1 MSHVCVQTTNV
12 KSSEWEYVQGSHQV
26 SVSYTIEGEPLVAG
40 AVYQAEP
47 NNILLTVVD
56 NTTMVS
62 LPMGNTEALQQLNKI
77 EGEMVLEKIDMGALY
92 FDVPYAHIQ
101 VRLPVK
107 CFHIHAPNITFKVTD
122 HLEFSVTATHVS
134 LSTELEVQVIPHLDT
149 LLALYDISASEKSW
163 LSKVN
168 ALGNHE
174 THFSLTETEETSI
187 FKILGVE
194 LVDVANFASQQKA
207 IIYFTN
213 TSAEIGVAP
222 KFEIFFD
229 THYYDFEFK
238 GKKDG
243 HFWAITTQLVS
254 QNDFAHIQQH
264 LKLNSFWKSHV
275 QQSNGLNP
283 ENMAFKIA
291 SIRTWLDID
300 HRLNLECH
308 DHRLDV
314 KCQVTRAYQKLKLL
328 EPENMRTSLKI
339 ETLFSYCQDIEKN
352 LPDQDSTKSFKVRIE
367 NIAIDNI
374 DSRIRHMASRKR
386 KK

>member
-1 MSHVCVQTTNV
+1 MSRVCVQTTNV
-12 KSSEWEYVQGSHQV
+12 KLSGWEHVQGSHQV
-26 SVSYTIEGEPLVAG
+26 SVSYTIEEEPMVAG
-40 AVYQAEP
+40 TVYQTESD
-47 NNILLTVVD
+47 NILLLVVD

-62 LPMGNTEALQQLNKI
+62 LPMGNIEALRQLNKI
-77 EGEMVLEKIDMGALY
+77 EGEMVLQKINIGALY
-92 FDVPYAHIQ
+92 IDVLNAHIH

-149 LLALYDISASEKSW
+149 LLALYDISASENSW

-194 LVDVANFASQQKA
+194 IVDVANFASQQKA

-213 TSAEIGVAP
+213 TSAEIRVAP

-229 THYYDFEFK
+229 THYFDFEFK
-238 GKKDG
+238 GKKDD

-254 QNDFAHIQQH
+254 QNDSAHIQQH
-264 LKLNSFWKSHV
+264 LKPNSLWKSHV
-275 QQSNGLNP
+275 QESNRLNP

-291 SIRTWLDID
+291 SIRTWL
-300 HRLNLECH
+300 NV

-339 ETLFSYCQDIEKN
+339 EKLFSYCQDIEKTF
-352 LPDQDSTKSFKVRIE
+352 PEPGSTKSFKVRIG
-367 NIAIDNI
+367 NVAITNI
-374 DSRIRHMASRKR
+374 DSRIQHMASRKR

>member
-1 MSHVCVQTTNV
+1 MSRVCVQTTNV
-12 KSSEWEYVQGSHQV
+12 KLSGWEHVQGSHQV
-26 SVSYTIEGEPLVAG
+26 SVSYTIEEEPMVAG
-40 AVYQAEP
+40 TVYQTESD
-47 NNILLTVVD
+47 NILLLVVD

-62 LPMGNTEALQQLNKI
+62 LPMGNIEALRQLNKI
-77 EGEMVLEKIDMGALY
+77 EGEMVLQKINIGALY
-92 FDVPYAHIQ
+92 IDVLNAHIH

-134 LSTELEVQVIPHLDT
+134 LSAELEVQVTPHLDT
-149 LLALYDISASEKSW
+149 LLALYDISASENSW

-194 LVDVANFASQQKA
+194 IVDVANFASQQKA

-213 TSAEIGVAP
+213 TSAEIEVAP

-229 THYYDFEFK
+229 THYFDFEFK
-238 GKKDG
+238 GKKDD

-254 QNDFAHIQQH
+254 QNDSAHIQQH
-264 LKLNSFWKSHV
+264 LKPNSLWKSHV
-275 QQSNGLNP
+275 QESNRLNP

-291 SIRTWLDID
+291 SICTWLDV
-300 HRLNLECH
+300 

-339 ETLFSYCQDIEKN
+339 EKLFSYCQDIEKTF
-352 LPDQDSTKSFKVRIE
+352 PEPGSTKSFKVRIG
-367 NIAIDNI
+367 NVAITNI
-374 DSRIRHMASRKR
+374 DSRIQHMASRKR

>member
-1 MSHVCVQTTNV
+1 MSRVCVQTTNV
-12 KSSEWEYVQGSHQV
+12 KLSGWEHVQGSHQV
-26 SVSYTIEGEPLVAG
+26 SVSYTIEEEPLVAG
-40 AVYQAEP
+40 TVYQTEP
-47 NNILLTVVD
+47 NNILLLVVD

-62 LPMGNTEALQQLNKI
+62 LPMGNIEALRQLNKI
-77 EGEMVLEKIDMGALY
+77 EGEMVLQKINIGALY
-92 FDVPYAHIQ
+92 IDVLNAHIH

-134 LSTELEVQVIPHLDT
+134 LSAELEVQVTPHLDT
-149 LLALYDISASEKSW
+149 LLALYDISASENSW

-194 LVDVANFASQQKA
+194 IVDVANFASQQKA

-213 TSAEIGVAP
+213 TSAEIRVAP

-229 THYYDFEFK
+229 THYFDFEFK
-238 GKKDG
+238 GKKDD

-254 QNDFAHIQQH
+254 QNDSAHIQQH
-264 LKLNSFWKSHV
+264 LKPNSLWKSHV
-275 QQSNGLNP
+275 QESNRLNP

-291 SIRTWLDID
+291 SICTWLDV
-300 HRLNLECH
+300 

-339 ETLFSYCQDIEKN
+339 EKLFSYCQDIEKTF
-352 LPDQDSTKSFKVRIE
+352 PEPGSTKSFKVRIE
-367 NIAIDNI
+367 NVAIDNI

>member
-1 MSHVCVQTTNV
+1 MSRVCVQTTNV
-12 KSSEWEYVQGSHQV
+12 KLSGWEHVQGSHQV
-26 SVSYTIEGEPLVAG
+26 SVSYTIEEEPMVAG
-40 AVYQAEP
+40 TVYQTESD
-47 NNILLTVVD
+47 NILLLVVD

-62 LPMGNTEALQQLNKI
+62 LPMGNIEALRQLNKI
-77 EGEMVLEKIDMGALY
+77 EGEMVLQKINIGALY
-92 FDVPYAHIQ
+92 IDVLNAHIH

-107 CFHIHAPNITFKVTD
+107 CFHIHPPNITFKVTD

-134 LSTELEVQVIPHLDT
+134 LSAELEVQVTPHLDT
-149 LLALYDISASEKSW
+149 LLALYDISASENSW

-194 LVDVANFASQQKA
+194 IVDVANFASQQKA

-213 TSAEIGVAP
+213 TSAEIRVAP

-229 THYYDFEFK
+229 THYFDFEFK
-238 GKKDG
+238 GKKDD

-254 QNDFAHIQQH
+254 QNDSAHIQQH
-264 LKLNSFWKSHV
+264 LKPNSLWKSHV
-275 QQSNGLNP
+275 QESNRLNP

-291 SIRTWLDID
+291 SICTWLDV
-300 HRLNLECH
+300 

-339 ETLFSYCQDIEKN
+339 EKLFSYCQDIEKTF
-352 LPDQDSTKSFKVRIE
+352 PEPGSTKSFKVRIG
-367 NIAIDNI
+367 NVAITNI
-374 DSRIRHMASRKR
+374 DSRIQHMASRKR

>member
-1 MSHVCVQTTNV
+1 MSRVCVQTTNV
-12 KSSEWEYVQGSHQV
+12 KLSGWEHVQGSHQV
-26 SVSYTIEGEPLVAG
+26 SVSYTIEEEPMVAG
-40 AVYQAEP
+40 TVYQTESD
-47 NNILLTVVD
+47 NILLLVVD

-62 LPMGNTEALQQLNKI
+62 LPMGNIEALRQLNKI
-77 EGEMVLEKIDMGALY
+77 EGEMVLQKINIGALY
-92 FDVPYAHIQ
+92 IDVLNAHIH

-134 LSTELEVQVIPHLDT
+134 LSAELEVQVTPHLDT
-149 LLALYDISASEKSW
+149 LLALYDISASENSW

-194 LVDVANFASQQKA
+194 IVDVANFASQQKA

-213 TSAEIGVAP
+213 TSAEIRVAP

-229 THYYDFEFK
+229 THYFDFEFK
-238 GKKDG
+238 GKKDD

-254 QNDFAHIQQH
+254 QNDSAHIQQH
-264 LKLNSFWKSHV
+264 LKPNSLWKSHV
-275 QQSNGLNP
+275 QESNRLNP

-291 SIRTWLDID
+291 SICTWLDV
-300 HRLNLECH
+300 

-339 ETLFSYCQDIEKN
+339 EKLFSYCQDIEKTF
-352 LPDQDSTKSFKVRIE
+352 PEPGSTKSFKVRIG
-367 NIAIDNI
+367 NVAITNI
-374 DSRIRHMASRKR
+374 DSRIQHMASRKR

>member
-1 MSHVCVQTTNV
+1 MSRVCVQTTNV
-12 KSSEWEYVQGSHQV
+12 KLSGWEHVQGSRQV
-26 SVSYTIEGEPLVAG
+26 SVSYTIEGESLVTG
-40 AVYQAEP
+40 AVYQVES
-47 NNILLTVVD
+47 NNILLLVVN

-62 LPMGNTEALQQLNKI
+62 LPMGNTEALQRLNKI
-77 EGEMVLEKIDMGALY
+77 EGEIVLQKIDMGALY
-92 FDVPYAHIQ
+92 FEVLYAHIH

-107 CFHIHAPNITFKVTD
+107 YFHIHAPNITFKVTD
-122 HLEFSVTATHVS
+122 HLEFSVTASHVS
-134 LSTELEVQVIPHLDT
+134 LSAELEVQVIPHLDT

-174 THFSLTETEETSI
+174 TRFSLTDTEETSV
-187 FKILGVE
+187 FKILAVE

-213 TSAEIGVAP
+213 TSAEIRVAP
-222 KFEIFFD
+222 KFEIFSD
-229 THYYDFEFK
+229 THYYEFEFK
-238 GKKDG
+238 GKKDD
-243 HFWAITTQLVS
+243 HFWAIATQFVS
-254 QNDFAHIQQH
+254 QNDFAHIQKH
-264 LKLNSFWKSHV
+264 LKPNSFWESHV
-275 QQSNGLNP
+275 QQRNGLNP

-300 HRLNLECH
+300 HRLN
-308 DHRLDV
+308 V

-352 LPDQDSTKSFKVRIE
+352 LPEQDSTKSFKVRIG
-367 NIAIDNI
+367 NVAIGNI
-374 DSRIRHMASRKR
+374 DSRIQHLANRKR